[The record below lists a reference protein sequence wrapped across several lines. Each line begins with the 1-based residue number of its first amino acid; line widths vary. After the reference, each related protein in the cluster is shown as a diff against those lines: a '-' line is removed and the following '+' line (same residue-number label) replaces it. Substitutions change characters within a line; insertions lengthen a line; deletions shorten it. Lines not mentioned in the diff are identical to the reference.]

1 MNKRS
6 KSQRL
11 PATHVAMPEKISV
24 IVLAAALAGCGGGD
38 GSSATMPLLPSDG
51 GASFTPSPLVPTP
64 SAADPDAVVTTPTR
78 TLDLRWGARASRY
91 VLPTTDNVT
100 ARIGL

>member
-51 GASFTPSPLVPTP
+51 GASLTPSPMVPVP